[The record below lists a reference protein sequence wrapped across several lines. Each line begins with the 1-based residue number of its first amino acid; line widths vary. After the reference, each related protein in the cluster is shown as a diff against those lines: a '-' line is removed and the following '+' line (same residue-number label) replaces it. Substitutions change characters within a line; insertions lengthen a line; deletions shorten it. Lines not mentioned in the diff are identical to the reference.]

1 MSALPHISFDLHK
14 LGWKAFEDLVAC
26 IFRDIMGQTF
36 QTFADGADG
45 GRDGA
50 FHGEWSPQS
59 GEKMS
64 GSFTVQCK
72 HTSKPGKPFPES
84 IITEELPKVTRL
96 VTQGLSDNYILVTNY
111 SIPAKM
117 ARKAEKAFIA
127 AGALSAKV
135 YGAKW
140 IDAAIAERPSLRRL
154 VPRLY
159 GLGDLT
165 QIVTHQAYRQARE
178 VLDSLAPDLACF
190 VPTNAYRKCAHALKE
205 HGFVLLIGEPAS
217 GKTMIANLLALS
229 AADEWDL
236 QTLMLAGPEEFSQYW
251 NPDDPGQFLWVD
263 DAFGANQYDPIR
275 VREWNHRLP
284 KLKTA
289 IHKGARVVFTSRDYI
304 FNSAKNDL
312 KISAFELFEDSR
324 VVIEVEGLT
333 ELERQMILYN
343 HLKCGKQTAD
353 FRKTVKPF
361 LVNAAATQKF
371 LPEIARRFA
380 TPKFTTN
387 LYPGSTNVSNFFE
400 KPQKWLEELLSNLSA
415 ADKAAIAL
423 VFISGGRLPIPLPE
437 KKAVLQTISTMC
449 SSVGEVKAA
458 LLALKD
464 SLLRRTKENGR
475 EFWQFHH
482 PTIRDAFASIIG
494 SNPEFIDIYLAG
506 VTTEQMIR
514 EVSCGDMGLEGVKII
529 IRPEQY
535 GIVLDRLRILGR
547 KHTWYFDPVGSFLAV
562 RCTCDFLQR
571 YFSEIE
577 EMTNLPMSVS
587 GVQHYDDNLC
597 ILRRLHSDGLLPEH
611 IRKDTVKRICTMTES
626 NYSLNFLEERIVGG
640 LLTAEESN
648 SQLSNLKDVVLSN
661 EYEIISE
668 IRSDWNGED
677 NPEDLFFEII
687 DTLNRFEEQGS
698 EEESGSASAFLR
710 EIKKTVLIM
719 EENRPPA
726 TEYEELEAEE
736 TSVETEPLIRSI
748 FEDVDE

>member
-1 MSALPHISFDLHK
+1 MSAIPHISFDLHK

-26 IFRDIMGQTF
+26 IFRDMMGQTF
-36 QTFADGADG
+36 QSFADGADG

-50 FHGEWSPQS
+50 FHGEWAPQS

-117 ARKAEKAFIA
+117 ARKAEIAFIA

-140 IDAAIAERPSLRRL
+140 IDAAISERPILRRL

-165 QIVTHQAYRQARE
+165 QIVTHQAYRQARS
-178 VLDSLAPDLACF
+178 VLDSLAPDLDCF
-190 VPTNAYRKCAHALKE
+190 VPTDAYRKCVHAIKE

-229 AADEWDL
+229 AADAWEL
-236 QTLMLAGPEEFSQYW
+236 QTLMLAGPVEFSQYW

-289 IHKGARVVFTSRDYI
+289 IRLGARVVFTSRDYI

-324 VVIEVEGLT
+324 VVIEVAGLT

-353 FRKTVKPF
+353 FRKAVKPF
-361 LVNAAATQKF
+361 LVNAAATHKF

-380 TPKFTTN
+380 TPKFTTSF
-387 LYPGSTNVSNFFE
+387 YPGAANVCNFFE

-437 KKAVLQTISTMC
+437 KKAVLQTILTMC

-464 SLLRRTKENGR
+464 SLLRRTKETGR
-475 EFWQFHH
+475 EYWQFHH

-514 EVSCGDMGLEGVKII
+514 EVSCGDMGLDGVKII
-529 IRPEQY
+529 IPPEQY
-535 GIVLDRLRILGR
+535 GIVLDRLRVLGR
-547 KHTWYFDPVGSFLAV
+547 KHTWFFDPVGSFLAV
-562 RCTCDFLQR
+562 RCNCDFLQR

-577 EMTNLPMSVS
+577 EIANLTKSVS
-587 GVQHYDDNLC
+587 GVQHYDASLC
-597 ILRRLHSDGLLPEH
+597 ILRRLHSDGLLAEH
-611 IRKDTVKRICTMTES
+611 IRKDTVKKICNITES

-648 SQLSNLKDVVLSN
+648 SQLANLKDVVLSN

-668 IRSDWNGED
+668 IRSNWNGED
-677 NPEDLFFEII
+677 DPEDQFFEVIYA
-687 DTLNRFEEQGS
+687 LNRFEEQGS
-698 EEESGSASAFLR
+698 EEEAERASAFLR
-710 EIKKTVLIM
+710 AIKKAALEM
-719 EENRPPA
+719 EGNRPPA
-726 TEYEELEAEE
+726 TEYEDLEAEE
-736 TSVETEPLIRSI
+736 TSVETEPLTRSI